1 MLFYQVSDDPP
12 GQAAGMAEKCKTCG
26 CNCGGQGAKYREQA
40 EEIRK
45 RMVYSSHRI
54 EVMESEFLE
63 IRENLEDELND
74 TAEELQSLK
83 DKFYRLERSH
93 KSLQRV
99 NQDLEEKL
107 LSMAAQSER
116 TKASLNRDILEM
128 TEKLMNTRLA
138 LNQLEESNDRY
149 RKECNLAAQ
158 LLQCNPHNFVSP
170 KFSSLPPELQERLQ
184 QHMEQ
189 VTKNHRKA
197 KASQSAP
204 GAPEDAVVP
213 TAVLAEV
220 LQKPHPVRTVRGVG
234 ARREKIL
241 FDACVQTNPEDID
254 QGQGKVIKAKPL
266 RFTAYGVDM
275 GNTSL
280 REDTKTT
287 ETGKPT
293 GEWRPIRLTEGQAA
307 AKETPKVR
315 AFMPISRGKDTGQN
329 LEQKPRQTLD
339 AQRPS
344 APAPQPTQSGDAG
357 HGAQVRLLE
366 NVNGNWESQEG
377 AEARKV
383 YSRVVGSSHTS
394 PTKARKKEADQ
405 VSIGSNKGRTKKI
418 GPATEETEPLLDG
431 KNCGSSDG
439 ANSTV
444 TVKREKIPS
453 SQSRGMKSE
462 ADQTQIGSNRQRVKK
477 IGPQGADGEET
488 EPLLEKG
495 AERNGDPGG
504 KSYVKKGHPQT
515 KMSRDI
521 KVESGSTFE
530 GSTKGKARKAETE
543 ETEPLLE
550 KGSNRIS
557 EEDDGTNSVIHVKE
571 KKPVAFPQATELST
585 VAGRARNTAS
595 VGEETVS
602 LLEDGHERACELN
615 DDSIVEVKEKRP
627 TAGPQSKVMR
637 PEQTAA
643 VGVKVKVKKTVS
655 ETEEKPLIDLESNLE
670 TQDKVNGSDPSPQ
683 AEGPSL
689 LSESTEMKPEADQAP
704 VDSATLKASSVSDPQ
719 NPDLPQ
725 TSSPTSA
732 PETKDAK
739 PPSESTTPGTQ
750 QSGARPKSTVK
761 KTGGTKVKKVTK
773 TGAKKTG
780 TKKKVKTAAASGEKS
795 DKVKEN
801 GSPTKDKQNSSPT
814 QVRQEGSDEPESQQ
828 HLGKDNT
835 ISKDN
840 SDVGEATQTCPPKD
854 SQTSQGVHKDAE
866 QNTEEEN
873 KGAESRQEGSPDKE
887 PVEDSPVGSQAEKE
901 GMEEAPS
908 EEEERAPRR
917 RNSLEAAQLTGSL
930 LDF

>member
-1 MLFYQVSDDPP
+1 MFHLATEKDGGLSYFRALQPPVRDEGWVSTISSASIALRSDHISVECKDALTFSEIPEMCERAFQVAASGLHAPTLAPMLFYQVSDDPP

-74 TAEELQSLK
+74 TAEELQALK

-197 KASQSAP
+197 KVSQSAP

-275 GNTSL
+275 GNT
-280 REDTKTT
+280 RETPKTT
-287 ETGKPT
+287 ETEKPT
-293 GEWRPIRLTEGQAA
+293 GEWQPIRLTEGQAA
-307 AKETPKVR
+307 PTTSKDTLKVR

-329 LEQKPRQTLD
+329 LEQKPRQTQD
-339 AQRPS
+339 VQRPS
-344 APAPQPTQSGDAG
+344 APAPQLAQGGDAG
-357 HGAQVRLLE
+357 RNVQKQLLD
-366 NVNGNWESQEG
+366 NVNGKWESQEG

-383 YSRVVGSSHTS
+383 YLRAVGSSHSS
-394 PTKARKKEADQ
+394 PTKARKKEAEQ
-405 VSIGSNKGRTKKI
+405 ASIGSTKGRAKKI
-418 GPATEETEPLLDG
+418 GPATEETEPLLDAT
-431 KNCGSSDG
+431 DLEL
-439 ANSTV
+439 STAA
-444 TVKREKIPS
+444 
-453 SQSRGMKSE
+453 SR
-462 ADQTQIGSNRQRVKK
+462 AKK
-477 IGPQGADGEET
+477 TASVAEET
-488 EPLLEKG
+488 APLLE
-495 AERNGDPGG
+495 D
-504 KSYVKKGHPQT
+504 SC
-515 KMSRDI
+515 
-521 KVESGSTFE
+521 
-530 GSTKGKARKAETE
+530 
-543 ETEPLLE
+543 
-550 KGSNRIS
+550 
-557 EEDDGTNSVIHVKE
+557 
-571 KKPVAFPQATELST
+571 
-585 VAGRARNTAS
+585 
-595 VGEETVS
+595 
-602 LLEDGHERACELN
+602 ERACELT
-615 DDSIVEVKEKRP
+615 DDSIVEVEEKRP
-627 TAGPQSKVMR
+627 STGHSKGMR
-637 PEQTAA
+637 PEQTIAMT
-643 VGVKVKVKKTVS
+643 GKVKIKATDPVV
-655 ETEEKPLIDLESNLE
+655 EEKPLIDLESNIE
-670 TQDKVNGSDPSPQ
+670 AQDKAFGRDHSTQD
-683 AEGPSL
+683 EGPSSF
-689 LSESTEMKPEADQAP
+689 SESTEMKPEADQAH
-704 VDSATLKASSVSDPQ
+704 VDSTTLKTSSGADPQ
-719 NPDLPQ
+719 TSDLPQ
-725 TSSPTSA
+725 TKSPTSA
-732 PETKDAK
+732 PENKDAK
-739 PPSESTTPGTQ
+739 PPSESTTQATQ

-761 KTGGTKVKKVTK
+761 KAGGTKVKKVTK

-780 TKKKVKTAAASGEKS
+780 TKKKAKTTMLSGEKQ
-795 DKVKEN
+795 DKAKE
-801 GSPTKDKQNSSPT
+801 NSSPT
-814 QVRQEGSDEPESQQ
+814 QDKQNGSPIQEREGGSDEPESQQ
-828 HLGKDNT
+828 HLKDDNT
-835 ISKDN
+835 VSKDN
-840 SDVGEATQTCPPKD
+840 SNVSEATQKCPL
-854 SQTSQGVHKDAE
+854 SHHAE
-866 QNTEEEN
+866 
-873 KGAESRQEGSPDKE
+873 EGS
-887 PVEDSPVGSQAEKE
+887 
-901 GMEEAPS
+901 EEAQS
-908 EEEERAPRR
+908 EEEERAQRR
-917 RNSLEAAQLTGSL
+917 RNSLEAAQLAGSL

>member
-74 TAEELQSLK
+74 TAEELQALK

-197 KASQSAP
+197 KVSQSAP

-275 GNTSL
+275 GNT
-280 REDTKTT
+280 RETPKTT
-287 ETGKPT
+287 ETEKPT
-293 GEWRPIRLTEGQAA
+293 GEWQPIRLTEGQA
-307 AKETPKVR
+307 TPTTSKDTLKVR

-329 LEQKPRQTLD
+329 LEQKPRQTQD
-339 AQRPS
+339 VQRPS
-344 APAPQPTQSGDAG
+344 APAPQLAQGGDAG
-357 HGAQVRLLE
+357 RNVQKQLLE
-366 NVNGNWESQEG
+366 NVNGKWESQEG

-383 YSRVVGSSHTS
+383 YLRAVGSSHSS
-394 PTKARKKEADQ
+394 PTKARKKEAEQ
-405 VSIGSNKGRTKKI
+405 ASIGSTKGRAKKI
-418 GPATEETEPLLDG
+418 GPATEETESLLDG
-431 KNCGSSDG
+431 KYCESSDG
-439 ANSTV
+439 ANATISI
-444 TVKREKIPS
+444 KRQKIPS
-453 SQSRGMKSE
+453 SMSKGMKSE
-462 ADQTQIGSNRQRVKK
+462 ADQTQAGSKRLRVKK
-477 IGPQGADGEET
+477 TGPEGEDGEET

-495 AERNGDPGG
+495 AERNGEPGG
-504 KSYVKKGHPQT
+504 KSHVKKVHPQAKT
-515 KMSRDI
+515 SRDI
-521 KVESGSTFE
+521 KAESGSTFE
-530 GSTKGKARKAETE
+530 GSTKGKTRKTASVSE

-550 KGSNRIS
+550 RDDNRLS
-557 EEDDGTNSVIHVKE
+557 EDDSTDSVS
-571 KKPVAFPQATELST
+571 FPQATDLELST
-585 VAGRARNTAS
+585 AASRAKKTAS
-595 VGEETVS
+595 VAEETAP
-602 LLEDGHERACELN
+602 LLEDSCERACELT
-615 DDSIVEVKEKRP
+615 DDSIVEVEEKRP
-627 TAGPQSKVMR
+627 STGHSKGMR
-637 PEQTAA
+637 PEQTIAMT
-643 VGVKVKVKKTVS
+643 GKVKIKATDPVV
-655 ETEEKPLIDLESNLE
+655 EEKPLIDLESNIE
-670 TQDKVNGSDPSPQ
+670 AQDKAFGRDHSTQ
-683 AEGPSL
+683 AEGPSSF
-689 LSESTEMKPEADQAP
+689 SESTEMKPEADQAH
-704 VDSATLKASSVSDPQ
+704 VDSTTLKTSSGAD
-719 NPDLPQ
+719 PQ
-725 TSSPTSA
+725 TSDLSQTKSPTSA
-732 PETKDAK
+732 PENKDAK
-739 PPSESTTPGTQ
+739 PPSESTTQAAQ

-761 KTGGTKVKKVTK
+761 KAGGTKVKKVTK

-780 TKKKVKTAAASGEKS
+780 TKKKAKTTMVSGEKQ
-795 DKVKEN
+795 DKAKE
-801 GSPTKDKQNSSPT
+801 NSSPT
-814 QVRQEGSDEPESQQ
+814 QDKQNGSPIQEREGGSDEPESQQ
-828 HLGKDNT
+828 HLKDDNT
-835 ISKDN
+835 VSKDN
-840 SDVGEATQTCPPKD
+840 SNVSEATQKCPRKD
-854 SQTSQGVHKDAE
+854 SQTVQGLHKDTE

-873 KGAESRQEGSPDKE
+873 KGAESKQEGSPDKDSVE
-887 PVEDSPVGSQAEKE
+887 VTPVSHHAEEGS
-901 GMEEAPS
+901 EEAQS
-908 EEEERAPRR
+908 EEEERAQRR
-917 RNSLEAAQLTGSL
+917 RNSLEAAQLAGSL

>member
-189 VTKNHRKA
+189 VTKNHRKV
-197 KASQSAP
+197 KAAQSAP
-204 GAPEDAVVP
+204 GAPADAVVP

-220 LQKPHPVRTVRGVG
+220 LLKPHPVRTVRGVG

-254 QGQGKVIKAKPL
+254 QGHGKVIKAKPL

-275 GNTSL
+275 GNT
-280 REDTKTT
+280 RDIPKAA

-293 GEWRPIRLTEGQAA
+293 GEWQPIKLAEDQAA
-307 AKETPKVR
+307 STTSKDTLKVR

-329 LEQKPRQTLD
+329 LDQTPRLTKD
-339 AQRPS
+339 TQRPS
-344 APAPQPTQSGDAG
+344 APAPQLTQSGNSE
-357 HGAQVRLLE
+357 HEAQMQRP
-366 NVNGNWESQEG
+366 NVNGDFESQEG
-377 AEARKV
+377 AGAKKV
-383 YSRVVGSSHTS
+383 QSKVAGSSHTS
-394 PTKARKKEADQ
+394 PTKAKKKGADQ
-405 VSIGSNKGRTKKI
+405 ASIGSTKGRAKKI
-418 GPATEETEPLLDG
+418 GPTTEETEPLLDG
-431 KNCGSSDG
+431 ATSD
-439 ANSTV
+439 STIN
-444 TVKREKIPS
+444 VKREKIPS
-453 SQSRGMKSE
+453 SQPKGLKSE
-462 ADQTQIGSNRQRVKK
+462 ADQTHSGNNRLKVKK
-477 IGPQGADGEET
+477 TGPQGADGEET
-488 EPLLEKG
+488 VPLLEKG
-495 AERNGDPGG
+495 AERNGEPGG
-504 KSYVKKGHPQT
+504 KGNVKKVHPQT
-515 KMSRDI
+515 KIPREI
-521 KVESGSTFE
+521 KAESGSSFE
-530 GSTKGKARKAETE
+530 ITKGKTRKTLSVTE

-550 KGSNRIS
+550 RGENRNS
-557 EEDDGTNSVIHVKE
+557 EDDGTNDSVIHVKG
-571 KKPVAFPQATELST
+571 KIPLSSPQATELST
-585 VAGRARNTAS
+585 AASRAMK
-595 VGEETVS
+595 TVS
-602 LLEDGHERACELN
+602 VAEESVPLLEDSNERAYELN
-615 DDSIVEVKEKRP
+615 DDSIVEVEEKGP
-627 TAGPQSKVMR
+627 STSPQSKVVR
-637 PEQTAA
+637 QDQTAA
-643 VGVKVKVKKTVS
+643 VSVKVKKAVA
-655 ETEEKPLIDLESNLE
+655 ETEEKPLIDLESNLD
-670 TQDKVNGSDPSPQ
+670 TRDKANGSDPSPQ
-683 AEGPSL
+683 TEGPSL
-689 LSESTEMKPEADQAP
+689 LSDSTEMKPEADQAP
-704 VDSATLKASSVSDPQ
+704 VDSATPKSSTGAAGADSK
-719 NPDLPQ
+719 NSNLPL
-725 TSSPTSA
+725 TKSPTSLD
-732 PETKDAK
+732 TKDAK
-739 PPSESTTPGTQ
+739 PPSESTTPGTP

-761 KTGGTKVKKVTK
+761 KTSTTKVKKVTK

-780 TKKKVKTAAASGEKS
+780 TKKKVKTPVISGEKQG
-795 DKVKEN
+795 KAKE
-801 GSPTKDKQNSSPT
+801 NSSPT
-814 QVRQEGSDEPESQQ
+814 QDKQSSSPTQERGGGSDEPESQQ
-828 HLGKDNT
+828 HLRKDNSSSV
-835 ISKDN
+835 SKDN
-840 SDVGEATQTCPPKD
+840 SNISKATQKCPPKD
-854 SQTSQGVHKDAE
+854 SQTSLGVHKD
-866 QNTEEEN
+866 TEEEN
-873 KGAESRQEGSPDKE
+873 KVAESRQEGSRDKE
-887 PVEDSPVGSQAEKE
+887 SIEGAPVSSQAEKD

-908 EEEERAPRR
+908 EEDERAPRR